1 MPRVTPLP
9 DNEPE
14 RLKALESYQIL
25 DTPEEAVYDAFTRLA
40 REIAGTKS
48 SAISLIAQDRQW
60 FKSSSGLDVQET
72 PRDLAFCS
80 HVVAQGESMVVPDA
94 REDARFREN
103 PYVTSDSSV
112 RFYAGVPLMNPE
124 GFALGTLCVLD
135 DQPREISPSQLASL
149 EELSRVIIGVLEGRR
164 RVLTLFDSAGI
175 DVLTV
180 NPKNHVIEFASRG
193 ACERLQYAERELSGK
208 SIYDVVPQLTEEEA
222 AQIDA
227 RARLGE
233 LTVREGRFR
242 RRDGTTYPVEVRLDM
257 TSERGEE
264 RMIVIATDQ
273 TRRKEQ
279 EREINL
285 LLGAVNV
292 AGDAILVYRVAPDGR
307 LELTYMNDAYS
318 KQTGYAATEAIGR
331 DLEGFRQNMPDDAG
345 MVKVREALKRNVAA
359 QTELISY
366 RKDGTAYWNQVT
378 LHPIAGERGTV
389 THWICIE
396 RDITEEVQRTAQL
409 VEEHDRLLVLSRAMR
424 RLFTALDTRSLTA
437 TIREV
442 VRELVPASARVLAVQ
457 DEHAIEVSELGHT
470 DWTDAFEDELVQRAV
485 RYQMRVVQEDQRRA
499 AAYVGRFG
507 DTPYVLELR
516 THASQTL
523 NNTDFFVFD
532 LIAEYFAVAARNVTL
547 YKELDERRSAVLE
560 LSQTK
565 SDLIAMLAHDFRGPL
580 TSIVGFA
587 DLTSETGSVN
597 EEQTEYLDTI
607 KRSAMQLSDLATD
620 TLTLSRLERN
630 EVTLHVN
637 DVDLEKLMQNVI
649 AQQADGRAV
658 ALDVQGGVR
667 VIGDDERLRQV
678 FANLVDNALKYSP
691 GGRPPEVAA
700 IGSDDAVTITVRD
713 YGIGIPAGELS
724 RVFDR
729 FSRASNA
736 RKLRISGT
744 GFGLFLTKQLVQLHA
759 GTIAVESAEG
769 QGSMFTVT
777 LPRRLD
783 RRAGPRTVVVLD
795 SERDRSFLGYGVR
808 EAGYR
813 VVTAASLDEVLS
825 VADAQPVDALVVAEA
840 ESLSNTD
847 AALYRAFTRE
857 RNIPLLAVTN
867 DSLPKLGATVMLPH
881 PVLIGDVISA
891 LENLDVTATP

>member
-1 MPRVTPLP
+1 MPTVTPLP
-9 DNEPE
+9 ENEPE

-40 REIAGTKS
+40 REITGTKG
-48 SAISLIAQDRQW
+48 SAISLIDHDRQW
-60 FKSSSGLDVQET
+60 FKSSSGLDVRET
-72 PRDLAFCS
+72 PRDIAFCS
-80 HVVAQGESMVVPDA
+80 HVVAQGESMVIPDA
-94 REDARFREN
+94 RADARFCEN
-103 PYVTSDSSV
+103 PLVTKDPSI
-112 RFYAGVPLMNPE
+112 RFYAGVPLLNPE
-124 GFALGTLCVLD
+124 GFTLGTLCVLD
-135 DQPREISPSQLASL
+135 DEPRAISSGQLDSL
-149 EELSRVIIGVLEGRR
+149 QELSRVIVGVLEGRR

-180 NPKNHVIEFASRG
+180 DPKDHVIEFASRG
-193 ACERLQYAERELSGK
+193 ACERLQYTEHELRGK
-208 SIYDVVPQLTEEEA
+208 PVFDIVTDLSQEEVQRVDE
-222 AQIDA
+222 IA
-227 RARLGE
+227 RRGE
-233 LTVREGRFR
+233 LTVREVRFR

-257 TSERGEE
+257 TVERGEE
-264 RMIVIATDQ
+264 RMMVIASDQ

-279 EREINL
+279 EREIRL
-285 LLGAVNV
+285 LLEAVNV
-292 AGDAILVYRVAPDGR
+292 AGDVILVYRVTSEGGVQ
-307 LELTYMNDAYS
+307 LTYMNDAYA
-318 KQTGYAATEAIGR
+318 KQTGYTSAEAIGR
-331 DLEGFRQNMPDDAG
+331 DLDTFRQDMPDDAG
-345 MVKVREALKRNVAA
+345 MVKIREALKRNVAA
-359 QTELISY
+359 QAELISY

-378 LHPIAGERGTV
+378 LHPIVGERGSV

-396 RDITEEVQRTAQL
+396 RDITEDVQRTAQL
-409 VEEHDRLLVLSRAMR
+409 VEEHDRLLALTHAMR

-457 DEHAIEVSELGHT
+457 GQRAIEVSELGRA
-470 DWTDAFEDELVQRAV
+470 DWSDAFEDELVQRAV

-499 AAYVGRFG
+499 VAYVGRFG

-516 THASQTL
+516 THEAQTL

-587 DLTSETGSVN
+587 DLTGESGAVN
-597 EEQTEYLDTI
+597 EDQTEYLNTI

-637 DVDLEKLMQNVI
+637 DVDLGSLVQNVI
-649 AQQADGRAV
+649 AHQADGRSV
-658 ALDVQGGVR
+658 ALSVHGDTR
-667 VIGDDERLRQV
+667 VSGDDERLRQV
-678 FANLVDNALKYSP
+678 FANLIDNALKYSP
-691 GGRPPEVAA
+691 GGSAPEVSLD
-700 IGSDDAVTITVRD
+700 GSEDSVTVRVRD
-713 YGIGIPAGELS
+713 FGIGIPAGELS
-724 RVFDR
+724 RIFDR

-736 RKLRISGT
+736 RKLRIAGT
-744 GFGLFLTKQLVQLHA
+744 GFGLFLTKQLVQLHG

-769 QGSMFTVT
+769 RGSMFTVT

-795 SERDRSFLGYGVR
+795 LERDRSFLGYAVR

-813 VVTAASLDEVLS
+813 VVTAGSLEEVLS
-825 VADAQPVDALVVAEA
+825 VADAQSVDALIVADA
-840 ESLSNTD
+840 ECLSNTD

-857 RNIPLLAVTN
+857 RSIPLIAVTN
-867 DSLPKLGATVMLPH
+867 DSLPKLGATVTLPQ
-881 PVLIGDVISA
+881 PVLIGDVVAA
-891 LENLDVTATP
+891 LENLAVPATP